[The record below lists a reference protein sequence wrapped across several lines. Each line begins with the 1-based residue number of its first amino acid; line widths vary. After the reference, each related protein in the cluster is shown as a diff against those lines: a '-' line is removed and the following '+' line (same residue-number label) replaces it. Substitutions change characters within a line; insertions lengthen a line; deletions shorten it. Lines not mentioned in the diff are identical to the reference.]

1 MMSKICWK
9 TPMLSIAMVMLLVTL
24 ADAQLRVRVTEGQVD
39 PIRLALIP
47 TSSQSDAKLAEN
59 LDSLVRFDLGSSGLF
74 ALPEPTAF
82 LQSPAIGS
90 KPNPVNW
97 QPLGIEAVVQMSIE
111 ANATGQVDAR
121 FEIWNMLNGEKLDEG
136 RFATEA
142 QFWRRIGHKIADRIY
157 SQLTGEAGY
166 FDSRIVYVSERG
178 PRNARVKQLAIMDT
192 DGNNHELL
200 PTQGEGV
207 MTPRFAPNEQ
217 KIAYMSFKD
226 RQLKVFVL
234 DLENGTQG
242 EVGNFKGMTFAPRF
256 DATGTKLLVNHS
268 RGGNAD
274 IYEID
279 LASGAE
285 RRLTS
290 HPAIDT
296 SASASPDGE
305 FVVFNSDRG
314 GSQQLYVLNR
324 KTGAIQRISYGD
336 GRYATPVW
344 SPRDDLIA
352 FTKMNKGQFSIGVM
366 RPDGTSE
373 RILASSF
380 LDESPVWSP
389 NGRVIMFYRQS
400 PGENGRAE
408 LYSVD
413 ITGRNLRKVPIK
425 DQGSDPAW
433 SALLP

>member
-1 MMSKICWK
+1 MMIRMFFK
-9 TPMLSIAMVMLLVTL
+9 TPLICLILLMGL
-24 ADAQLRVRVTEGQVD
+24 ASMAEAQLRVRVTEGQVD

-47 TSSQSDAKLAEN
+47 SSSQSDEKLARD
-59 LDSLVRFDLGSSGLF
+59 LDGLVRYDLDSSGLF
-74 ALPEPTAF
+74 ALPEASSF
-82 LQSPAIGS
+82 LEAPAIGTT
-90 KPNPVNW
+90 PNPVNW
-97 QPLGIEAVVQMSIE
+97 QPLGIEAVVQLSIE

-192 DGNNHELL
+192 DGKNHALL

-207 MTPRFAPNEQ
+207 MTPRFAPNAQ
-217 KIAYMSFKD
+217 KVTYMAFKD
-226 RQLKVFVL
+226 RQLKVFIL
-234 DLENGTQG
+234 DLEKGTQR

-256 DATGTKLLVNHS
+256 DATGQKLLVNHS

-279 LASGAE
+279 LATGAE
-285 RRLTS
+285 RRLTN

-324 KTGAIQRISYGD
+324 RTGAIQRISYGD

-373 RILASSF
+373 RILATSF

-413 ITGRNLRKVPIK
+413 ITGRNLRKVPTTGE
-425 DQGSDPAW
+425 GSDPAW